1 MNYRVKMV
9 LTLLVVGAFSGGS
22 LSFVYNKM
30 LPKIEANLKKEIENS
45 LLLLVPA
52 ASYQEKSFQGKRVF
66 ICRGK
71 GGEIVGYAIIGKGG
85 GFQGEISLLIAL
97 DKEGKK
103 ILGIDILESQETPG
117 LGAKIDEPSFKGQF
131 KGKEAEQLDVVK
143 GKIEKENEVEA
154 ITGATISSRAVVS
167 IVNNYVKILKEFVE
181 KNK

>member
-1 MNYRVKMV
+1 MNYRVKMI

-52 ASYQEKSFQGKRVF
+52 ASYKETSFQGKRVF
-66 ICRGK
+66 VCRDK
-71 GGEIVGYAIIGKGG
+71 AGEVVGYAIIGKGG

-117 LGAKIDEPSFKGQF
+117 LGAKIDEPFFKKQF
-131 KGKEAEQLDVVK
+131 KEREAEKLEVIK
-143 GKIEKENEVEA
+143 GKAEKENDIEA

-167 IVNNYVKILKEFVE
+167 IVNNYVAILKEFVE
-181 KNK
+181 QNR